1 VIFFL
6 VNNRQ
11 MATQFSEKEYSAPNS
26 LFLRKK
32 NWFFGDGVARFMPT
46 GYSFQ
51 SFFEIDSPFKSKS
64 A

>member
-1 VIFFL
+1 
-6 VNNRQ
+6 